1 MDILF
6 LAKIEY
12 YCKFSFRYAEG
23 LDSSNVHTEWI
34 AFVTYYDE
42 HPVWFGGPT
51 QVWARSTSSS
61 MFIRLPE
68 IKHRVAYC
76 EHSVDFG
83 SRIGVLVASILSN

>member
-1 MDILF
+1 MASHREHMDILF

-42 HPVWFGGPT
+42 HPVT
-51 QVWARSTSSS
+51 QVWARSTHPRQCS
-61 MFIRLPE
+61 
-68 IKHRVAYC
+68 
-76 EHSVDFG
+76 FG
-83 SRIGVLVASILSN
+83 CQKLNIESRTVNIVLRY

>member
-42 HPVWFGGPT
+42 HPVWSSSPPGPT
-51 QVWARSTSSS
+51 QVWARST
-61 MFIRLPE
+61 
-68 IKHRVAYC
+68 
-76 EHSVDFG
+76 HSRQCSFG
-83 SRIGVLVASILSN
+83 CQKLNIESRTVNIVLRY